1 MSARLVVGNV
11 LMWAGV
17 VLGLPSLVAS
27 VYFGIDVVKQWM
39 APAAAV
45 RPALDANAHPIEVV
59 ARGATVVGNALLSVG
74 DGIVRGLFVVALC
87 IFGVALVLFF
97 VGRRLRA

>member
-1 MSARLVVGNV
+1 MSAHPVLGNI

-17 VLGLPSLVAS
+17 VLGVPALGAS

-39 APAAAV
+39 APAAAA
-45 RPALDANAHPIEVV
+45 RAPLDANAHPIEVV

-87 IFGVALVLFF
+87 ILGVALVLFF
-97 VGRRLRA
+97 VGRRLRS